1 MSDYDSEIIT
11 GGGQNILKG
20 FAWPGNVRE
29 LANAMERVMI
39 LKSGKL
45 PVTADDLGFLNI
57 DGTSVIL
64 EGDFNLSPSGIDYDG
79 LQKQI
84 VLQALEMAND
94 NKSSAARLLGLSR
107 ARFRTLVKLVDGE

>member
-1 MSDYDSEIIT
+1 
-11 GGGQNILKG
+11 
-20 FAWPGNVRE
+20 
-29 LANAMERVMI
+29 